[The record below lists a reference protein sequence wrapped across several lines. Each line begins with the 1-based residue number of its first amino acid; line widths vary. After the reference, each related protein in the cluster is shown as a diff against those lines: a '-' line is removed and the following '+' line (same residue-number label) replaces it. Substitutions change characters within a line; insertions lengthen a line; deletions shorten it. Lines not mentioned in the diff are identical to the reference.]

1 MDHLHVVTRASLA
14 DPVTARLAVDLGSS
28 SLEDLLDVRPCSGG
42 TTRHEGGTVTGTLL
56 TTGHTGTDEQE
67 ALRLKLLAA
76 TNTVRV
82 VRVTAVN
89 DDVTRLEVGDKLLD
103 EGIDGSTSLD
113 EKDDLAGTLELG
125 GELLD
130 RVSTLDVRT
139 YATRS
144 QLREARGA

>member
-1 MDHLHVVTRASLA
+1 MDHLDVVSGTSLT
-14 DPVTARLAVDLGSS
+14 DPVTARLAVDGRGGL
-28 SLEDLLDVRPCSGG
+28 LEDLLDMRPSSVRA
-42 TTRHEGGTVTGTLL
+42 TRHQRGTVARTLL
-56 TTGHTGTDEQE
+56 TTRDTRANEEKT
-67 ALRLKLLAA
+67 LRLKLLAA

-89 DDVTRLEVGDKLLD
+89 DDVTRFEVGDKLLD

-130 RVSTLDVRT
+130 RVSTLDVRA

>member
-67 ALRLKLLAA
+67 ALRLKLLGA
-76 TNTVRV
+76 TDRIGV
-82 VRVTAVN
+82 VRVTTVN
-89 DDVTRLEVGDKLLD
+89 DDVTRFEVRDELLNESIDGGTGLD
-103 EGIDGSTSLD
+103 E
-113 EKDDLAGTLELG
+113 EDDLAGTLELG
-125 GELLD
+125 AELLD
-130 RVSTLDVRT
+130 RVGTLD
-139 YATRS
+139 
-144 QLREARGA
+144 LGA